1 MSNQVDNRVV
11 SMEFDNSR
19 FEKNVH
25 TSMSTLDK
33 LKQKLN
39 MSGAAKGIEEVD
51 KASRKVDM
59 STMSKGVETVHAKFS
74 ALEIMGI
81 TALSNITNKAVDAGL
96 KIAKAL
102 TIDPITT
109 GLSEYETKM
118 NAIQVIKSNTRDK
131 YLDKNGNTD
140 EIAQMADIEKAL
152 ADLNDYADKTIYNYT
167 QMTSNVGKFVAQGL
181 GVKEATKAV
190 QGLANLA
197 GASGA
202 SAEDMSR
209 ATYQM
214 SQALGSMIRMQDWNS
229 LRNANMATTALK
241 DTLLAVAKTRGI
253 DVDHLIKNK
262 GTFEKSLEDGWLTGD
277 LFTEAMNIYS
287 DAYSEAEL
295 KAKGFSDKQIK
306 DFKALAKS
314 AQEATTEVKTMS
326 QLWDVLKETAQS
338 GWTQTWEIIFGS
350 FDEAKKM
357 FTELQNYFSGIINTF
372 SDARNFVLG
381 IAFSFKNIWSNIAD
395 KLDTAGL
402 SKIKDTIDGI
412 KGGLKDLKYWQDIVS
427 KVWRGDYNNYGDNPD
442 RFEWLEKD
450 GYNHKVVQDL
460 VNLGYKHKITME
472 EVEASHKKF
481 GLTMDASTTTTK
493 KTTQAVADFTDEQ
506 LKNAGLTKDEIS
518 LYRALQREADNLGMS
533 FDDLVS
539 MMSEMDGR
547 SLMIDSF
554 KNLWDGIAGIFKAI
568 KQAYVDIFNPPGLG
582 ELGVKLYSLIL
593 KFNMFTENLRLTD
606 RETGKL
612 NENGEKIVRTLKG
625 LFAIVDIVA
634 TLIGGP
640 LRIAFKIVSKIISA
654 VLNAFG
660 MTLLDV
666 TAIVGDSL
674 VKFRDWID
682 SILDFG
688 AIFEWLLPYLVMAK
702 DAIVEWYNA
711 TKPFAK
717 VGDWFK
723 GAFDGIKAWFEDLK
737 TVDNIPKYIFEGLV
751 NGFKAGIKAV
761 GNVIATVANYIIDV
775 FCNIFG
781 IHSPS
786 VVFFALGGFIIAGL
800 LLGIKHFAP
809 DIWKTLEG
817 VFGNV
822 IDFVK
827 KIDFGGIIT
836 AIIGLGLVKGFNTMA
851 SALEG
856 AVDMLSGFGEM
867 MNAVGIGLK
876 KTLKGFGSFL
886 KGKAWEAR
894 GKGIMYFAIGVGIL
908 AASVYA
914 LAQLDYGK
922 LWSAVGAIAV
932 LAIILGGLMLVLDK
946 FNSMGTMDIS
956 KNGVKIQ
963 KTLNQILPIAAA
975 MLLVAIAVKKL
986 GEMSFGDFL
995 QGTVAMVILSGVMVT
1010 IMAIGKRIGPD
1021 TEKLGGSLM
1030 KMAIA
1035 IGILA
1040 LVARMIGGMDPEA
1053 LVKGILFMGV
1063 FVIIVG
1069 LLTVITKHA
1078 GWGFDK
1084 LGGTL
1089 IKMSLAIAILALVA
1103 RMIGG
1108 MDPTKLAVGMYFIG
1122 EMVKIVLKLTL
1133 LAMLAGA
1140 RTMGKL
1146 GSTMLGMASAMA
1158 IMALVVQIVG
1168 GMDPAALVKGLLV
1181 INFFTSMII
1190 KLVAKVALLGG
1201 QTAKIGATI
1210 LAFAVAMGIMGAVVA
1225 LLGMMKVGSLA
1236 KGLIAMSV
1244 LGLIMQGLVKSTKD
1258 ARNCHKN
1265 IMMMA
1270 VVIGVMA
1277 LAIGLLS
1284 FIDPKNLGTATA
1296 AIAAVTGVFALLL
1309 NSMKSL
1315 KSVKG
1320 AQKDAFMTLIMLT
1333 GIIAILAGI
1342 IVALSFIPGDNVLDT
1357 ALGLSALML
1366 ALSGALMAVS
1376 YVGKLAQSAQKGI
1389 LCLSLM
1395 VIPLALFAAALA
1407 FMPALPAGLESQL
1420 PILGAVIGAMT
1431 LLLFP
1436 LALVGM
1442 IGIGKV
1448 MTGILALTA
1457 MVVPLC
1463 ALVAALTFM
1472 PEFPAWVGEQLKMLL
1487 PALTVMSLLMPVLAL
1502 AGLGGPAALIGI
1514 GSLAALII
1522 AIGGL
1527 ATICGALGDGFKNL
1541 LEKGLPMLVM
1551 IAGGIGEMIGA
1562 FVGGIADGVLS
1573 HLPNIGQYLSDFANN
1588 AKDFISIMKTVDGSI
1603 IKGVSIMVAAI
1614 LELSVAQVINTI
1626 TTILSFGNTF
1636 GMLGNQL
1643 SMFMRNSKD
1652 FIDGAKSITPDVAN
1666 GIKCLGDAILNLTA
1680 GNLMQ
1685 TITDWITGGDSSLET
1700 FGSQLG
1706 GLGDNLRTFV
1716 TNLGVFDGRT
1726 VTTVGCACDA
1736 IKKLAEAAEALPGQ
1750 GGWVEKIVG
1759 GNSLA
1764 QFGAQLGD
1772 LGTNLSTFIV
1782 NLTANGKFDDAT
1794 TKTVKCAGEA
1804 IKSLASAAS
1813 ELPNEG
1819 GWLASLLGDNS
1830 LATFGDKLPKLGTDI
1845 SSFVNNLTANGT
1857 FNNDTV
1863 KTVECAGSAIKALAD
1878 AANTIPN
1885 EGGFWSSIVGDN
1897 SLATFGDKLPGLA
1910 TNLKDYVTNLGAF
1923 GPDAIEAAYVAVDV
1937 VTSIASMAQAGD
1949 VGNLADGIDDLNDV
1963 LGDFGSGMKNF
1974 VDNLTHGLK
1983 GTTVDA
1989 AVAACNKI
1997 VECVKAAAA
2006 IDSDAFENFV
2016 DSIESVGED
2025 AISKFVKAFTGDDPV
2040 DKVKKG
2046 AKKLLD
2052 AIVTGFKDNQKVV
2065 NDGATKVASTAAGK
2079 VATTGKGGT
2088 VPAFEQ
2094 AGKDL
2099 GSGLVKGIEDKETAV
2114 YNAAYKL
2121 GQKAVQGEK
2130 DGQASK
2136 SPSKLTIKAGK
2147 WLGEGL
2153 VIGMHNMMKAV
2164 YSAGYDLGEGAT
2176 GTISSAISRI
2186 SDVVNS
2192 DIDAQPTIR
2201 PVLDLSDVSAGAG
2214 TISRMLSMNPS
2225 VGVLAKAGSINAM
2238 MNERQNGNGD
2248 VVSAIKDLKKTIG
2261 NKSGDTYQFGNV
2273 TYGDDSAVS
2282 DAVGALVRAI
2292 RVEGRA

>member
-33 LKQKLN
+33 LKQKLHLK
-39 MSGAAKGIEEVD
+39 GAAKGIEEVD
-51 KASRKVDM
+51 KASKKIDM

-81 TALSNITNKAVDAGL
+81 TALSNITNKAVDAGAR
-96 KIAKAL
+96 IVKAL
-102 TIDPITT
+102 TLDPVMD
-109 GLSEYETKM
+109 GFQEYEMTL
-118 NAIQVIKSNTRDK
+118 NAVQTTMAGTGKTAEEVEKELK
-131 YLDKNGNTD
+131 KLDV
-140 EIAQMADIEKAL
+140 
-152 ADLNDYADKTIYNYT
+152 YADKTVYSTADMLNNLPKFTNAGVELEKATQAMIGIANATAHAGGDAGKASIAFYNLGQAIGTGYLSRMDYNSINNAGIAT
-167 QMTSNVGKFVAQGL
+167 MEWKKQMVDAAIAAGTLKKKGKDLYEAGGKSFTLQQLFIDGL
-181 GVKEATKAV
+181 QKQWATTDVMMKVFGDYGDETTKIGKA
-190 QGLANLA
+190 AY
-197 GASGA
+197 A
-202 SAEDMSR
+202 SAQDIKSFTMMMDSLK
-209 ATYQM
+209 AT
-214 SQALGSMIRMQDWNS
+214 AGTGW
-229 LRNANMATTALK
+229 K
-241 DTLLAVAKTRGI
+241 DT
-253 DVDHLIKNK
+253 
-262 GTFEKSLEDGWLTGD
+262 W
-277 LFTEAMNIYS
+277 
-287 DAYSEAEL
+287 
-295 KAKGFSDKQIK
+295 Q
-306 DFKALAKS
+306 
-314 AQEATTEVKTMS
+314 
-326 QLWDVLKETAQS
+326 
-338 GWTQTWEIIFGS
+338 IIFGGLE
-350 FDEAKKM
+350 EAKK
-357 FTELQNYFSGIINTF
+357 FWTPIANYIGDLLGKMSDFRNTI
-372 SDARNFVLG
+372 LG
-381 IAFSFKNIWSNIAD
+381 IGLGFKNVWDGIAE
-395 KLDTAGL
+395 KLDKAGL
-402 SKIKDTIDGI
+402 GKIKSAIDGI
-412 KGGLKDLKYWQDIVS
+412 KGGLKDLKYWQDIVT

-460 VNLGYKHKITME
+460 VNKGYKYKLTMAD
-472 EVEASHKKF
+472 VEASHKKF
-481 GLTMDASTTTTK
+481 GLTMDKSAESTK
-493 KTTQAVADFTDEQ
+493 KTTKTITSLTDEQ
-506 LKNAGLTKDEIS
+506 LKNAGLTAYEIS
-518 LYRALQREADNLGMS
+518 LYRALQKEADRLGIS
-533 FDDLVS
+533 FDELVEK
-539 MMSEMDGR
+539 MSKQDGR
-547 SLMIDSF
+547 SLLIDSF
-554 KNLWDGIAGIFKAI
+554 KNIWKSIEGIFKAM
-568 KQAYVDIFNPPGLG
+568 KQAFVDIFNPPGVG
-582 ELGVKLYSLIL
+582 ELGIKLYGLIAR
-593 KFNMFTENLRLTD
+593 FNEFSKKLALTD
-606 RETGKL
+606 SKTGKL
-612 NENGEKIVRTLKG
+612 NDNGKKLVRTFKG
-625 LFAIVDIVA
+625 IFAIVDIVA
-634 TLIGGP
+634 TLVGGP
-640 LRIAFKIVSKIISA
+640 LRIAFKIISKILS
-654 VLNAFG
+654 AFG
-660 MTLLDV
+660 FNILDV
-666 TAIVGDSL
+666 TAVVGDAL
-674 VKFRDWID
+674 VAFHDWID
-682 SILDFG
+682 SVLDFG
-688 AIFEWLLPYLVMAK
+688 AIFEWMLPYLKQAK

-809 DIWKTLEG
+809 DVWKTLEG
-817 VFGNV
+817 VFGNI

-827 KIDFGGIIT
+827 QIDFGGIIT

-856 AVDMLSGFGEM
+856 AVDMFSGFGEM

-963 KTLNQILPIAAA
+963 KTLNQLLPIAAA

-995 QGTVAMVILSGVMVT
+995 QGTIAMVILSGVMVT

-1190 KLVAKVALLGG
+1190 KLVAAVFLFGG

-1225 LLGMMKVGSLA
+1225 LLGMMKVRSLA

-1309 NSMKSL
+1309 NSMKNL

-1320 AQKDAFMTLIMLT
+1320 AQKDAFITLIMLT

-1342 IVALSFIPGDNVLDT
+1342 IVALSFIPGNNVLDT

-1366 ALSGALMAVS
+1366 ALSGTLIAVS
-1376 YVGKLAQSAQKGI
+1376 YAGKFAKDAQKGI
-1389 LCLSLM
+1389 LYLSLM

-1407 FMPALPAGLESQL
+1407 FMPAFPAGLVSQL

-1514 GSLAALII
+1514 GSLAVLII

-1527 ATICGALGDGFKNL
+1527 ATLCGALGDGFKNL

-1562 FVGGIADGVLS
+1562 FIGGIADGVLS

-1700 FGSQLG
+1700 FGAQLG
-1706 GLGDNLRTFV
+1706 GLGNNLRTFV

-1782 NLTANGKFDDAT
+1782 NLTAKGKFDDAT

-1813 ELPNEG
+1813 ELPNDG

-1949 VGNLADGIDDLNDV
+1949 VGGLADGIDDLNDV

-2099 GSGLVKGIEDKETAV
+2099 GSGLVKGIEAKETAV

-2130 DGQASK
+2130 DGQASN

-2153 VIGMHNMMKAV
+2153 IVGMHNMMKAV
-2164 YSAGYDLGEGAT
+2164 YSAGHDLGEGAT